1 MFDEDLNELVAFYNV
16 ENLFPPDLPTVHRL
30 DPTNSGLTKW
40 DDRKYK
46 NKLFKIAHVFQLL
59 KEREGVL
66 PMLIGLSEVSGQKPL
81 DELIAL

>member
-59 KEREGVL
+59 KERIKALLGSLMSFSLLEG
-66 PMLIGLSEVSGQKPL
+66 K
-81 DELIAL
+81 